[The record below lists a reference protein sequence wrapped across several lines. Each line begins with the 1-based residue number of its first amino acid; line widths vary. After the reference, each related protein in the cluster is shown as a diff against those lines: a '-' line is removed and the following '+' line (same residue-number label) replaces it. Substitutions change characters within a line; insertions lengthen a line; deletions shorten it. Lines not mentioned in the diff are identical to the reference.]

1 MTKSVDDVHCIDAGY
16 LKAKQRLENADIGQE
31 NKAFIENFS
40 IALRREG
47 AAKITITWYLDYT
60 IRMVKQLQ
68 KFGFNEI
75 LNKLDPNTF
84 DKLLIFLRMKGNHLP
99 ALSEIIKN

>member
-1 MTKSVDDVHCIDAGY
+1 MTKSVDDVHCIDAVY
-16 LKAKQRLENADIGQE
+16 FNAKQRLEKADIGKE
-31 NKAFIENFS
+31 NKALIENFS

>member
-1 MTKSVDDVHCIDAGY
+1 MTKSVDDVHCIDVSY
-16 LKAKQRLENADIGQE
+16 LNAKQRLENADIG
-31 NKAFIENFS
+31 NCS